1 MKFVPLN
8 SVADINPRLPS
19 GLDETQLVSFLAM
32 ASVSED
38 GQLLAEEA
46 RILAET
52 KKGYTYFERGDV
64 LLAKITPCFE
74 NGKAAYLGNLKHQV
88 GFGSTEFHVIRP
100 HDGKLDPQYLFYLVW
115 NDQFRFLGQRAMTG
129 AAGQKRVSADF
140 LKSFETPL
148 PPLPEQ
154 RRIAAILDKAD
165 GIRRKRQQAVRLT
178 EDFLRS
184 VFLDMFG
191 DPVTNSK
198 GWEMKKLGEIGSLD
212 RGVSKHRPRNAPE
225 LLGGVHP
232 LIQTGDVSNSDG
244 YIRRYKSTYSDL
256 GLKQSKLWP
265 TGTLCIT
272 IAANIARTGILTFDA
287 CFPDSVVGF
296 SPSDCA
302 TTEYVQYWIGF
313 LQKILEKN
321 APESA
326 QKNINLA
333 ILRGL
338 DIPMPPVELQKQF
351 SAAVE
356 SALEMKDSQTQGS
369 IEVENLFNSLVQR
382 AFRGDL

>member
-1 MKFVPLN
+1 MMTNMMPLGEVV
-8 SVADINPRLPS
+8 SIKGGGTPS
-19 GLDETQLVSFLAM
+19 RKVEEYWNGEIPWATVKDLKGTTLS
-32 ASVSED
+32 
-38 GQLLAEEA
+38 GTEEA
-46 RILAET
+46 
-52 KKGYTYFERGDV
+52 
-64 LLAKITPCFE
+64 ITLEAVGKSATQIIPAG
-74 NGKAAYLGNLKHQV
+74 NIIIATRMALGKAAINIVDLAINQDLKALTCNGKIDACYLLHFLCSKASFLEGSGKGATVKGITLDVVKNL
-88 GFGSTEFHVIRP
+88 EI
-100 HDGKLDPQYLFYLVW
+100 
-115 NDQFRFLGQRAMTG
+115 
-129 AAGQKRVSADF
+129 
-140 LKSFETPL
+140 PL

-165 GIRRKRQQAVRLT
+165 AIRRKRQQAIGLT
-178 EDFLRS
+178 EEFLRS

-191 DPVTNSK
+191 DPFLNPK
-198 GWEMKKLGEIGSLD
+198 GWEVKKLGEIGSLD

-225 LLGGVHP
+225 LLGGMHP

-244 YIRRYKSTYSDL
+244 YIIAYKSTYSDL
-256 GLKQSKLWP
+256 GLKQSKMWP
-265 TGTLCIT
+265 AGSLCIT

-296 SPSDCA
+296 SPNDQA

-313 LQKILEKN
+313 LQKILERN

-338 DIPMPPVELQKQF
+338 DVPTPPVALQEKF
-351 SAAVE
+351 SMVVK
-356 SALEMKDSQTQGS
+356 SALEMRGNQSHGS
-369 IEVENLFNSLVQR
+369 KGVENVFNSLVQR